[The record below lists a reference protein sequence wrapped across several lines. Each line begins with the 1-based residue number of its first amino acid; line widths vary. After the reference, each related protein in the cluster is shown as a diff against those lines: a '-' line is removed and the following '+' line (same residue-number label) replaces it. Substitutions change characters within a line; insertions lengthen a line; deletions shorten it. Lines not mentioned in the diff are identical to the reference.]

1 MKISERFALEANQ
14 FTLDFVD
21 IDTDADTRLF
31 LNPSFI
37 GLKRNRWAEGA
48 SRTLRSFFET
58 FVELYRAGDTDE
70 ARALLENLHEP
81 NETCLG
87 LSKGKPRG
95 LAIDKGDGDKLF
107 LSIGQSKA
115 IDTGIIEDLED
126 FRLFVRGIDKD
137 KISDMTTNII
147 RRHLISYT
155 QEQAELWDMP
165 LTEGVATGPY
175 WSSATRQ
182 WEADHAAMLII
193 EGLPILLTPKSVVS
207 YSKRYTASK
216 YHSHFVVEFLRN
228 EHLRMGGALVQYRKD
243 GAPFVTKKDIIREE
257 APLDKEFLA
266 AFTKRHPEVFADFK
280 EWFSRT
286 SASIPNRELDDIEP
300 HAVVNYLKRRL
311 QEIEPGRN
319 HAADYH
325 RTSMSILELVFY
337 PDVVSPKKEKEI
349 HQGRKRVD
357 FTMENAAETGFFFRL
372 PTTHRIPSSFI
383 FIECKNYSTD
393 VANPELDQLAG
404 RFDVNK
410 GQVGL
415 MLCRS
420 VNDMPLL
427 LQRCADAYAAQHD
440 VLLPITDEDLV
451 RMLDAYLA
459 LAEAPYETLLTARFR
474 AIVDR

>member
-1 MKISERFALEANQ
+1 
-14 FTLDFVD
+14 
-21 IDTDADTRLF
+21 
-31 LNPSFI
+31 
-37 GLKRNRWAEGA
+37 
-48 SRTLRSFFET
+48 
-58 FVELYRAGDTDE
+58 
-70 ARALLENLHEP
+70 
-81 NETCLG
+81 
-87 LSKGKPRG
+87 
-95 LAIDKGDGDKLF
+95 
-107 LSIGQSKA
+107 
-115 IDTGIIEDLED
+115 
-126 FRLFVRGIDKD
+126 
-137 KISDMTTNII
+137 
-147 RRHLISYT
+147 
-155 QEQAELWDMP
+155 
-165 LTEGVATGPY
+165 
-175 WSSATRQ
+175 
-182 WEADHAAMLII
+182 MLII

-286 SASIPNRELDDIEP
+286 SGSIPNRELDDIEP
-300 HAVVNYLKRRL
+300 HAVVSYLKRRL

-349 HQGRKRVD
+349 HQGGSVSTSRWKMRPKRAFSFGSPHHSSD
-357 FTMENAAETGFFFRL
+357 SEFLYLHRMQELLHRCRQSRSWTSLLAA
-372 PTTHRIPSSFI
+372 
-383 FIECKNYSTD
+383 STST
-393 VANPELDQLAG
+393 
-404 RFDVNK
+404 K

-427 LQRCADAYAAQHD
+427 LQRCADGICSATRCPHTHHRRRLGAYARC
-440 VLLPITDEDLV
+440 LPGFG
-451 RMLDAYLA
+451 RSA
-459 LAEAPYETLLTARFR
+459 L
-474 AIVDR
+474 